1 VCWIGYRKNSDE
13 VETSEMQLFEEKY
26 KEFLS
31 EKTKLE
37 LELKSGNFKKQ
48 KSDRLKVLNNKIE
61 ELKNILT
68 ELNSIYPSGNLID
81 CDNEDDELEGRIVLG
96 RTNIGNL

>member
-1 VCWIGYRKNSDE
+1 MCWIGYRKNSDE
-13 VETSEMQLFEEKY
+13 AEPSEMQLFEKKY
-26 KEFLS
+26 KQFLL
-31 EKTKLE
+31 EKTKLN

-48 KSDRLKVLNNKIE
+48 KSERHQKLNKRIE
-61 ELKNILT
+61 ELNKILT
-68 ELNSIYPSGNLID
+68 KLNSIYPSGNLID